1 MLLIYLSWIEEIAT
15 QNGFTTQLLSCQN
28 ARYVAELNLISLSM
42 KTWIMNVLLLEE
54 L

>member
-15 QNGFTTQLLSCQN
+15 QDGFTALLSCQN
-28 ARYVAELNLISLSM
+28 ARYVVELNLISLSM